1 MESGNIEQKESI
13 EFRISNQLFWEILK
27 MKIRSIS
34 LEYSSIRA
42 KTIKEKRKA
51 LEKEILL
58 LESKVN
64 ASGKAEDAKLLE
76 EKNQEL
82 QNSRSKYVEGLILR
96 SKATWYEMGEKIQNI
111 SVNWK
116 KETLSIKPFL
126 NSLTLMEIILQIKVL
141 F

>member
-27 MKIRSIS
+27 MKIRSVS
-34 LEYSSIRA
+34 LEYSSIRV

-51 LEKEILL
+51 LEKEILQ

-64 ASGKAEDAKLLE
+64 ASGKEEDAKLLE
-76 EKNQEL
+76 GL

-96 SKATWYEMGEKIQNI
+96 SKATWYEMGKNSEYFCKLEK
-111 SVNWK
+111 K
-116 KETLSIKPFL
+116 KLCQYKRP
-126 NSLTLMEIILQIKVL
+126 
-141 F
+141 